1 MAIVL
6 GQKLVQDT
14 KKFDDFAIGIT
25 LPIQIGNTAFNQS
38 FKTAEQASS
47 NIKNLLLTKKGER
60 IMQPNFGS
68 GLQEL
73 LFEFNDDV
81 LAEKIED
88 TITSALESWLPYISV
103 DQIDIGATD
112 LDKDNNIVNVSI
124 KFRVFGNPDLN
135 TVTFNVGA

>member
-47 NIKNLLLTKKGER
+47 NIKNLLLTKRGER

-73 LFEFNDDV
+73 LFEFNSP
-81 LAEKIED
+81 LLS
-88 TITSALESWLPYISV
+88 TFITEP
-103 DQIDIGATD
+103 
-112 LDKDNNIVNVSI
+112 
-124 KFRVFGNPDLN
+124 LN
-135 TVTFNVGA
+135 SPL

>member
-14 KKFDDFAIGIT
+14 KKYEDHAIGIT

-38 FKTAEQASS
+38 FTTFEQAKS

-73 LFEFNDDV
+73 LFDFNDDT
-81 LAEKIED
+81 LSEKIEE
-88 TITSALESWLPYISV
+88 TITNSLENCYLI
-103 DQIDIGATD
+103 
-112 LDKDNNIVNVSI
+112 
-124 KFRVFGNPDLN
+124 
-135 TVTFNVGA
+135 